1 MKKLNKGI
9 GRSVRLFT
17 LVMTLI
23 LLASSMPLTLRAMAI
38 ETDVNIEEVEEYR
51 EEYSKHFKMPDG
63 TYKAVSY
70 TAPVHR
76 MDENGEWQDLENILS
91 ENTVKNKQ
99 AYVTSDGRTVFSK
112 KISADDRTVFE
123 INDGGYSMKVSF
135 ENEDIKNSNAKLSN
149 HAKKYQPTNTDDIET
164 QYKKLKEIDTNTT
177 VKYKNIIKNID
188 LEYILS
194 ANDIKENIIIR
205 KACDDYEF
213 SFIYEFEGLSAM
225 LCEDGSVEIYD
236 SETNEVKYSIPAP
249 YMYDDDGVES
259 TDVTYSLDD
268 LGDGRYRLT
277 VTPDKTWINAENRAF
292 PVIVDPTVTL
302 HANLWDTYIS
312 KNRPTETFGSAEDLW
327 ISQNHIVFMKSS
339 SMLPTLPEDSKVT
352 EAILNV
358 RYYYNISSGSLS
370 VGLHPVTF
378 SWGTSSLTWNS
389 ASQHTNMGME
399 SDRAS
404 SAAAFAASNITSDS
418 PGNMYFDVTKLVRRW
433 YAGDYMYGI
442 ALKYITGTNTSV
454 IIKST
459 ECGTGTR
466 AYYDITYTLYTP
478 DFSDGVYYI
487 ENVETGR
494 YIDVEGPSTSYGAII
509 QQWDCHTGIS
519 ERWELDNIEG
529 VENCVRLKSTLS
541 NLFLGVDPDNPSLI
555 KQYSEHRL
563 NTAWKLEQTYD
574 GNYKLVSQA
583 AISGGKVLAVPLN
596 ANSNGTDLTQIS
608 YSDDFN
614 YRDEWDFQRI
624 LPTNGYELAYSPS
637 SWSGYVQNCCNC
649 YAYALNNQVYP
660 NTNLLWF
667 KQQMGYYKG
676 ANYQYSALTE
686 TNIYTAVVNDYSA
699 YNEDFDTSLT
709 FQRIGRYDVC
719 PAGTYKVALVVSEGD
734 YHWYR
739 QDADG
744 LWSHKRGLNPVER
757 TDYSGKLIIDPCIA
771 DRGDYTQFLGYYAV
785 TPWSKSFTANGT
797 VYCYIEGYMITYAE
811 LMDYLES
818 MQSVQTP
825 ASSFYLD
832 VEDKAFIATR
842 TSARIYEDGKEA
854 MK

>member
-1 MKKLNKGI
+1 MKKLNKI
-9 GRSVRLFT
+9 TSRSVKLFA
-17 LVMTLI
+17 LVMTLV
-23 LLASSMPLTLRAMAI
+23 LLMSSMPLTLQAMAI

-91 ENTVKNKQ
+91 ESTVKNKQ
-99 AYVTSDGRTVFSK
+99 AYVTSDGRTIFSK
-112 KISADDRTVFE
+112 KISADDRSVFE

-135 ENEDIKNSNAKLSN
+135 DNEEIKNSNAKLSN

-188 LEYILS
+188 LEYVLS

-213 SFIYEFEGLSAM
+213 SFIYEFEGLSAT

-236 SETNEVKYSIPAP
+236 SETNEVKYNIPAP

-259 TDVTYSLDD
+259 TDVTYSLED
-268 LGDGRYRLT
+268 LGEGRYRLT
-277 VTPDKTWINAENRAF
+277 VTPDKAWINAEDRAF
-292 PVIVDPTVTL
+292 PVIVDPTVAL
-302 HANLWDTYIS
+302 HANVWDTFID

-339 SMLPTLPEDSKVT
+339 TMLPTLPENSKVT

-459 ECGTGTR
+459 ECGTETR
-466 AYYDITYTLYTP
+466 AYCDITYAMYTP
-478 DFSDGVYYI
+478 DFLEGVYHI
-487 ENVETGR
+487 ENVGTGR
-494 YIDVEGPSTSYGAII
+494 YIDVEGPSTSYGAVI
-509 QQWDCHTGIS
+509 QQWDFHTGSS
-519 ERWELDNIEG
+519 EQWVLDNLEG

-555 KQYSEHRL
+555 KQYPEHRL

-614 YRDEWDFQRI
+614 YRDEWRLVSQYITLPLRIFYDETLEAKQSDIIDYLDEALAYIREEFLVDFQI
-624 LPTNGYELAYSPS
+624 ESIQMSTLLNLDPS
-637 SWSGYVQNCCNC
+637 CTGTINEECNRDC
-649 YAYALNNQVYP
+649 GLLSTCSTTHHRSAVRLL
-660 NTNLLWF
+660 NLLQSDSIYTCRVVKYAICLYENGEHWKPNGACLNATLMDTVVTF
-667 KQQMGYYKG
+667 RQSIEMPQTFIHELSHCLG
-676 ANYQYSALTE
+676 AN
-686 TNIYTAVVNDYSA
+686 
-699 YNEDFDTSLT
+699 
-709 FQRIGRYDVC
+709 
-719 PAGTYKVALVVSEGD
+719 
-734 YHWYR
+734 
-739 QDADG
+739 DG
-744 LWSHKRGLNPVER
+744 CN
-757 TDYSGKLIIDPCIA
+757 
-771 DRGDYTQFLGYYAV
+771 
-785 TPWSKSFTANGT
+785 
-797 VYCYIEGYMITYAE
+797 
-811 LMDYLES
+811 
-818 MQSVQTP
+818 
-825 ASSFYLD
+825 
-832 VEDKAFIATR
+832 VEDCVMYYEADVDVR
-842 TSARIYEDGKEA
+842 TWCTSCRNDIREYIDNLIE
-854 MK
+854 

>member
-1 MKKLNKGI
+1 MKTRKKKLKK
-9 GRSVRLFT
+9 SFRLLTFV
-17 LVMTLI
+17 LTLI
-23 LLASSMPLTLRAMAI
+23 LLMSSMPLTLQAMAI

-51 EEYSKHFKMPDG
+51 EEYTKHFKMPDG

-91 ENTVKNKQ
+91 ESTVKNKQ

-135 ENEDIKNSNAKLSN
+135 DNEGIKNSNAKLSN

-188 LEYILS
+188 LEYVLS

-213 SFIYEFEGLSAM
+213 SFIYEFEGLSAT
-225 LCEDGSVEIYD
+225 LCEDGSVAICD
-236 SETNEVKYSIPAP
+236 SETNEVKYNIPAP
-249 YMYDDDGVES
+249 YMYDDDGIES
-259 TDVTYSLDD
+259 TDVTYSLED
-268 LGDGRYRLT
+268 LGEGRYRLT
-277 VTPDKTWINAENRAF
+277 VTPDKTWINAEDRAF

-339 SMLPTLPEDSKVT
+339 TMLPTLPENSKVT

-459 ECGTGTR
+459 ECGTETR
-466 AYYDITYTLYTP
+466 AYYNITYTMYTP
-478 DFSDGVYYI
+478 DFLEGVYYI
-487 ENVETGR
+487 ENVGTGR
-494 YIDVEGPSTSYGAII
+494 YIDVEGPSTSYGAVI
-509 QQWDCHTGIS
+509 QQWDFHTGSS
-519 ERWELDNIEG
+519 EKWELDNIEG

-555 KQYSEHRL
+555 KQYPEHRL

-614 YRDEWDFQRI
+614 YRDEWRLVSQYITLPLRIFYDETLEAKQSDIIDCLDEALAYIREEFLVDFQI
-624 LPTNGYELAYSPS
+624 ESIQMSTLLNLDPS
-637 SWSGYVQNCCNC
+637 CTGTINEECNRDC
-649 YAYALNNQVYP
+649 GLLSTCSTTHHRSAVRLL
-660 NTNLLWF
+660 NLL
-667 KQQMGYYKG
+667 Q
-676 ANYQYSALTE
+676 SDS
-686 TNIYTAVVNDYSA
+686 IYTCRVV
-699 YNEDFDTSLT
+699 
-709 FQRIGRYDVC
+709 
-719 PAGTYKVALVVSEGD
+719 K
-734 YHWYR
+734 
-739 QDADG
+739 
-744 LWSHKRGLNPVER
+744 
-757 TDYSGKLIIDPCIA
+757 
-771 DRGDYTQFLGYYAV
+771 YAI
-785 TPWSKSFTANGT
+785 
-797 VYCYIEGYMITYAE
+797 C
-811 LMDYLES
+811 L
-818 MQSVQTP
+818 
-825 ASSFYLD
+825 
-832 VEDKAFIATR
+832 
-842 TSARIYEDGKEA
+842 YEDGKHRKPDGACLNATLTDTIVTFSQSLEMPKLFMHELSHCLGA
-854 MK
+854 NDGCITEGCVMSYYSGGGARTWCTSCENDIREYIDNLME